1 MKESKSTPLDA
12 NGLFQAVRVK
22 DRYGI
27 CHQLANEDKLIWVKK
42 ND

>member
-1 MKESKSTPLDA
+1 MKESRLIPLDA
-12 NGLFQAVRVK
+12 NGLFQVVRVK

-42 ND
+42 DD